1 MILGDNTDV
10 PSKISENEFRQ
21 KKGFFTKRA
30 LKRGASIGVPIV
42 NNQPSKQKA
51 NLLSEKTK

>member
-1 MILGDNTDV
+1 MHLTNEGDFMILGENTDV

-30 LKRGASIGVPIV
+30 MKRGASIGVPVV
-42 NNQPSKQKA
+42 NTQPI
-51 NLLSEKTK
+51 